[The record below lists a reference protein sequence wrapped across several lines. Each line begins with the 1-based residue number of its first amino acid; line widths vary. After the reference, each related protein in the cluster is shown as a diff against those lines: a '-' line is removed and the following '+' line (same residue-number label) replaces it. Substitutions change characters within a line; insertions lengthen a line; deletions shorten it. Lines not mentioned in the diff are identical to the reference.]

1 MRLLSKETQAIRQ
14 VLLNADPQGR
24 IFLFGSRIDDEKR
37 GGDIDIF
44 FESSKEL
51 GLKTKLSL
59 EYKLTTLCETKVDL
73 LVKTPEQEE
82 TAIFDIARKGVAL

>member
-1 MRLLSKETQAIRQ
+1 M
-14 VLLNADPQGR
+14 LLNADPQGR
-24 IFLFGSRIDDEKR
+24 IFLFGSRADDEKR

-59 EYKLTTLCETKVDL
+59 EYKLTTLCDTKVDL
-73 LVKTPEQEE
+73 LVKTPGQEE
-82 TAIFDIARKGVAL
+82 AAIFDIARKGIAL